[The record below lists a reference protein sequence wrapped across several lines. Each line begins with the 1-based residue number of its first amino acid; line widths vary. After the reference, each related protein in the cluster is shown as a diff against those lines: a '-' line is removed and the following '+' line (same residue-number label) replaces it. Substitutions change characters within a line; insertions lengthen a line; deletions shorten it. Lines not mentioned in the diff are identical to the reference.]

1 MSDSESE
8 SALTKAKRP
17 RTDAQVAAFEKA
29 KATRQANLEVK
40 KAAAL
45 AKVKAYNTA
54 EEKKLVLK
62 AIKDKLNGEA
72 KPKKKVAEPEPEPE
86 PDEGETTSED
96 DAPTPPPKANK
107 KIGKPKKQPTI
118 IYESATESESEPEV
132 IVVKKKKPKAQK
144 SKAKTVIVQE
154 DTEEEDDY
162 EPEPPKPV
170 SRPTKSQQHHSTK
183 VKIEKPQMQYYFG

>member
-1 MSDSESE
+1 MSDTESE

-17 RTDAQVAAFEKA
+17 RSDAQVAAFEKA
-29 KATRQANLEVK
+29 QATRQANLEVK
-40 KAAAL
+40 KASAL

-72 KPKKKVAEPEPEPE
+72 KPKKKVPEPEPE